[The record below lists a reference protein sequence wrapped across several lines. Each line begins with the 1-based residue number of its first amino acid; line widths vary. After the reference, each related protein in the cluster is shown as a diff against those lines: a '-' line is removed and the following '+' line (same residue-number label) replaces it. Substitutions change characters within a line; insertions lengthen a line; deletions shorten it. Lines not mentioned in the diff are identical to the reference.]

1 MSNCNRHAA
10 RSASTVACAYMLVIA
25 FFNIILSQKSL
36 KSFHGQMNIG
46 YDTQL
51 VLKEQ
56 DSKSSMYNNLID
68 RSKRVEIPDK
78 NRTLAFV
85 HVGKSG
91 GSTISMLLRNGCI
104 QAVEEGGE
112 CEAERWKK
120 FPGEVGTI
128 ETVASK
134 RIQFYLH
141 LSHVDSGKMPEYY
154 DRISSIVVVARDP
167 LDRWVSAFL
176 STHPKIIAGMRR
188 RNIAARL
195 EAERNGVNP
204 PVWAYK
210 QFFPADGVRNATIYM

>member
-1 MSNCNRHAA
+1 M
-10 RSASTVACAYMLVIA
+10 ACAYVLVIA

-36 KSFHGQMNIG
+36 KRFHGQMNIG
-46 YDTQL
+46 YDDTQL

-56 DSKSSMYNNLID
+56 DSRSSMYNLID

-104 QAVEEGGE
+104 QAVEGGE

-120 FPGEVGTI
+120 FPGEVGKI
-128 ETVASK
+128 ETVASQ

-176 STHPKIIAGMRR
+176 SMHPKIIAGMRR
-188 RNIAARL
+188 RNIAARF
-195 EAERNGVNP
+195 EAERDGVNP

-210 QFFPADGVRNATIYM
+210 QFFPADGLRNATIYR

>member
-10 RSASTVACAYMLVIA
+10 RSASTVACAYVLVIA

-120 FPGEVGTI
+120 FPGEVGKI

-176 STHPKIIAGMRR
+176 SMHPKIIAGMRR

-210 QFFPADGVRNATIYM
+210 QFFPADGVRNATIYR